1 MLISTKY
8 NYNSNTDNMIH
19 GTLSRRGYS
28 VFKSDLTEEQLK
40 EVKNDL
46 TVSPYIPESYKV
58 GKTPSFKVYL
68 ESTSKLYLPKAYAID
83 KFGPPSDIKISHGAD
98 IDVEFKGSLRDA
110 QIDPVN
116 AFLNAAHDPCKMG
129 GILNLQCAEG
139 KTVMAI
145 YLICTLKK
153 KTIVIVH
160 KDFLIQQWK
169 ERIQEFAPSA
179 QIGIIKAKTVD
190 IHDKDIVIA
199 SLQSLSMKDYP
210 SDTFDD
216 IGFLI
221 ADECHHLAA
230 EVFSCALQKIN
241 TRFTLGLSAT
251 VKRKDGLSKVFMWY
265 LGGIVFK
272 RKTRKNDIIN
282 VNVIKYD
289 CNDPDYCEECVMY
302 GNKPNMS
309 KMINNICD
317 YGPRVHFIVVSLLPI
332 LQNEPERRVL
342 VLSDRRNH
350 LPMFKEAFDKYG
362 YTSSGYYYGGMK
374 TEDLKESEGKQIIL
388 GTYAMISEG
397 FDVKG
402 LDTLVLASPK
412 SDVVQSVGRILREK
426 PEARKHVPI
435 VVDVVDD
442 FAMFPRQAK
451 KRIAYYKSCK
461 YNISSDANDTP
472 KQCHKLVQF
481 DELVIV

>member
-1 MLISTKY
+1 MVS
-8 NYNSNTDNMIH
+8 
-19 GTLSRRGYS
+19 GTLTQRGYAIN
-28 VFKSDLTEEQLK
+28 KSDLEASEITALK
-40 EVKNDL
+40 KDL
-46 TVSPYIPESYKV
+46 TVSPFVPETYKV
-58 GKTPSFKVYL
+58 GAPQTFKVYL
-68 ESTSKLYLPKAYAID
+68 ESNTKFYLPKAYALE
-83 KFGPPSDIKISHGAD
+83 KFGPPAESKIDDGTDIN
-98 IDVEFKGSLRDA
+98 VEFKGTLRDA

-116 AFLNAAHDPCKMG
+116 AFMNAAHDPCKMG

-179 QIGIIKAKTVD
+179 RIGTIKAKIIDVE
-190 IHDKDIVIA
+190 DKDIILA
-199 SLQSLSMKDYP
+199 SLQSLSMKEYP
-210 SDTFDD
+210 KDTFQG

-230 EVFSCALQKIN
+230 EVFSCALQKVN
-241 TRFTLGLSAT
+241 TRYTLGLSAT
-251 VKRKDGLSKVFMWY
+251 IQRKDGLSKVFMWY

-272 RKTRKNDIIN
+272 RKLRKND
-282 VNVIKYD
+282 VIKVRILDYES
-289 CNDPDYCEECVMY
+289 NDDEYCEECTMY

-317 YGPRVHFIVVSLLPI
+317 YLPRVEYIVDYVVKLL
-332 LQNEPERRVL
+332 EEEKERRVL

-350 LPMFKEAFDKYG
+350 LPMFKEVFDKAG
-362 YTSSGYYYGGMK
+362 YTSSGYYFGGMK
-374 TEDLKESEGKQIIL
+374 TDDLKVSEGKQIIL

-412 SDVVQSVGRILREK
+412 SDIVQSVGRILREK
-426 PEARKHVPI
+426 PEARKHIPI
-435 VVDVVDD
+435 VIDVVDN
-442 FAMFPRQAK
+442 FSMFPSQAK
-451 KRIAYYKSCK
+451 KRHTYYKSCK
-461 YNISSDANDTP
+461 YEITTNGSDVKQPQANL
-472 KQCHKLVQF
+472 HKLI
-481 DELVIV
+481 DIADLIIV